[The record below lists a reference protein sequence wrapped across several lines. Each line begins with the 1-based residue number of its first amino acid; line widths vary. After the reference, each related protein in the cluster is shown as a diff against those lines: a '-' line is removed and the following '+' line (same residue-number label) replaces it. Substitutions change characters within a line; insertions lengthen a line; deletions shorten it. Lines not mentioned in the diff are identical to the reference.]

1 MISNEELKSPKQ
13 WKPGYCVLDVYFRQ
27 GKRWVEGRTED
38 VKNRIV
44 WIQLPDGR
52 NIRRHIDHV
61 RSRQSARENQN
72 NHFENNHL
80 EKSGTNCD
88 HRVVDET
95 TQEKVPISMPDVNA
109 TSEIEP
115 VSPTIQ
121 PTTNTGV
128 VPRIVEPSSY
138 TNTGSKPTLRRSD
151 RVIRR
156 PVRYN
161 N

>member
-1 MISNEELKSPKQ
+1 M
-13 WKPGYCVLDVYFRQ
+13 
-27 GKRWVEGRTED
+27 
-38 VKNRIV
+38 

-52 NIRRHIDHV
+52 NIRRHIDHI

-72 NHFENNHL
+72 TENNQL
-80 EKSGTNCD
+80 ENSETNCY

-95 TQEKVPISMPDVNA
+95 NQEEAPISIPDVNA

-128 VPRIVEPSSY
+128 VQRIVEPSSY
-138 TNTGSKPTLRRSD
+138 TNTGSTHTLRRSD